1 MPISDQGVTQDRY
14 TLIPR
19 TLIFITRGESVLL
32 LKGAPDKRLW
42 ANCYNGVGGHI
53 ERGEDVL
60 SAAAR
65 ELQEET
71 GLIADNLAGN
81 LWLCGTVTIDTQ
93 QSTGIG
99 LYIFKGES
107 KSGALTPSHEG
118 KLEWV
123 PFANIAQMP
132 LVEDLYT
139 ILPKVLG
146 MRVTQPPFAAHYFYD
161 EDGSLVVEVGD

>member
-1 MPISDQGVTQDRY
+1 MPVSDQGVTQNRY

-19 TLIFITRGESVLL
+19 TLIFITRGECVLL

-42 ANCYNGVGGHI
+42 ANCYNGVGGHV

-60 SAAAR
+60 SAAVR
-65 ELQEET
+65 ELHEET
-71 GLIADNLAGN
+71 GLIADD
-81 LWLCGTVTIDTQ
+81 LWLCGTVTIDTG

-99 LYIFKGES
+99 LYVFKGET
-107 KSGALTPSHEG
+107 KGGQLTPSQEG
-118 KLEWV
+118 ELEWI
-123 PFANIAQMP
+123 PFANITQMP

-139 ILPKVLG
+139 ILPKVME

-161 EDGSLVVEVGD
+161 EDGGLEVEVGE

>member
-1 MPISDQGVTQDRY
+1 MPVSDQGATQDRY

-32 LKGAPDKRLW
+32 LKGAPNKRIW
-42 ANCYNGVGGHI
+42 ANRYNGVGGHV
-53 ERGEDVL
+53 EQGEDVL
-60 SAAAR
+60 SAARR
-65 ELQEET
+65 ELAEET
-71 GLIADNLAGN
+71 GLKIND
-81 LWLCGTVTIDTQ
+81 LWLCGTVTIDTR

-99 LYIFKGES
+99 LYVFKGEYKGGS
-107 KSGALTPSHEG
+107 PTPSPEG
-118 KLEWV
+118 KLEWI

-161 EDGSLVVEVGD
+161 ADEKLVVEIAGG